1 MAGSKYDEG
10 KQQWHSL
17 PLEILEPLADLMEA
31 GCKKYGKFNCLE
43 NFDNPD
49 ERFWNANM
57 RHAAACQRDPLAIDP
72 ETGCYH
78 EAARAFSSLM
88 RIYHCRREAV
98 RKESGEGA
106 ADYSGSVL
114 CPSCNR
120 RWPLGSEQG
129 RSVSATGR
137 CIVCRA
143 DEDRATYTVPPPQ
156 DGDDDP
162 IVHVVSD
169 RTSRSG
175 EVEASASTKRKYAE
189 PITWLPCPND

>member
-1 MAGSKYDEG
+1 MAGLKHDEG
-10 KQQWHSL
+10 KRRWHSL

-31 GCKKYGKFNCLE
+31 GREKYGQFNCLE
-43 NFDNPD
+43 DFDNPD

-57 RHAAACQRDPLAIDP
+57 RHARACQRNPLAIDP

-88 RIYHCRREAV
+88 RIYHCLREAK
-98 RKESGEGA
+98 REAEEMG
-106 ADYSGSVL
+106 YSL
-114 CPSCNR
+114 
-120 RWPLGSEQG
+120 
-129 RSVSATGR
+129 
-137 CIVCRA
+137 
-143 DEDRATYTVPPPQ
+143 PPPQ

-162 IVHVVSD
+162 IVHVVPD

-189 PITWLPCPND
+189 PITWRPCPND